1 MASELAKTSNSRRK
15 PILRRLKYKK
25 GIHILD
31 FAPNVHCPIFC
42 RFADS
47 CRQRMPGNQCL
58 RQICYVCLC
67 PVPTKHMLYKR
78 DDNVLNIKYTYI
90 LLSLLFLSTESTA
103 VAATFLN
110 TIQHPT
116 LTGLWTI
123 VQLSA
128 QRLKGVGR
136 MSLKVSYIDD
146 YNPKRIMVEPST
158 L

>member
-1 MASELAKTSNSRRK
+1 
-15 PILRRLKYKK
+15 
-25 GIHILD
+25 
-31 FAPNVHCPIFC
+31 
-42 RFADS
+42 
-47 CRQRMPGNQCL
+47 
-58 RQICYVCLC
+58 
-67 PVPTKHMLYKR
+67 MLYKR
-78 DDNVLNIKYTYI
+78 DDNVLNIKYTYN

-146 YNPKRIMVEPST
+146 YNPKRIMVVPST

>member
-1 MASELAKTSNSRRK
+1 MFTALFSAVLLTRAGNECQVINASVKFATCVCVQCQRSICCTNETITFS
-15 PILRRLKYKK
+15 ILNT
-25 GIHILD
+25 HI
-31 FAPNVHCPIFC
+31 F
-42 RFADS
+42 
-47 CRQRMPGNQCL
+47 
-58 RQICYVCLC
+58 
-67 PVPTKHMLYKR
+67 
-78 DDNVLNIKYTYI
+78 YI
-90 LLSLLFLSTESTA
+90 LFYCLLFLSTESTA

-128 QRLKGVGR
+128 QRLKGAGR

-146 YNPKRIMVEPST
+146 YNPKRIMVVPST